1 MFNFSSIVTLNG
13 FTVHL
18 VIFQCIANFR
28 NSFGT
33 KMKLRKYWKYYGEKY
48 CPNCKIL
55 LHRDDFDVISYDTT
69 DHEGNPSKSKM
80 KVCKNCKG
88 NYEYFRP
95 FIFRSTSLL
104 AYFFLII
111 GIFAVSLANDLN
123 SNMEFGEIWATC
135 GFIFLGLLW
144 ASYDDKKL
152 VSFKNDKLIIDEIA
166 SKT

>member
-1 MFNFSSIVTLNG
+1 
-13 FTVHL
+13 
-18 VIFQCIANFR
+18 
-28 NSFGT
+28 
-33 KMKLRKYWKYYGEKY
+33 MKLSKYWKYYGEKF

-55 LHRDDFDVISYDTT
+55 LHRDDFDVISYETT

-111 GIFAVSLANDLN
+111 GIFAVSLANDLI

-135 GFIFLGLLW
+135 GFIFLGLISIW
-144 ASYDDKKL
+144 ASYLLIKKSWFL
-152 VSFKNDKLIIDEIA
+152 SKNDKLIIDEIA